1 MKNYDKQDDYSNNK
15 YDNGV
20 PIFDLVQTKDVVN
33 VVGGVAKLKCTVHN
47 LGDKTVILQKF
58 QFMSEFN
65 I

>member
-15 YDNGV
+15 YDNSV

-47 LGDKTVILQKF
+47 LGDKTVKLHNF

-65 I
+65 